1 MEQRGS
7 RGGNMRMCVCQ
18 GRVVNVKEVKVSCTI
33 TGCVNYE
40 NQEVADKFIH
50 NKRNVKFK

>member
-1 MEQRGS
+1 
-7 RGGNMRMCVCQ
+7 MCVCQ

-40 NQEVADKFIH
+40 NQEVAEKFIH